1 MAKNYYETLGVDKN
15 ASQDDIKKAYR
26 NLVKKYHPDL
36 HPGDAAAA
44 EKFKEINEANE
55 VLSDEKR
62 RKEYDFQQ
70 EHPNMG
76 GFGGAGGGG
85 FSGFSDFGDI
95 FGDIFGGFGGGRRQ
109 TKTKV
114 KGDDIT
120 IEISLSFLDA
130 AKGCVREVVYNRNEP
145 CKACN
150 GTGAKGGTAYK
161 TCEKCGGTG
170 QVVYT
175 STNGF
180 FRSQTVRPCPDCGG
194 TGRKILDACPDCKGK
209 GYIRSATKVSLNI
222 PAGADTG
229 SYLRKAGFG
238 EASTNG
244 GEAGDLIVVIKVE
257 PSKIFKRKNFDL
269 YVSVPI
275 SVKTAAL
282 GGKVKIPL
290 IDDVMEYAIPEGT
303 QSGKVFFVRGK
314 GIKTSRGTGDLYIE
328 VVVEIPTKLSRA
340 QKKALDDLDDGTEI
354 KQCPKMKQYSDN
366 MQTMYGK
373 DPYQK

>member
-1 MAKNYYETLGVDKN
+1 MAKNYYETLGVSKN
-15 ASQDDIKKAYR
+15 ATQDDIKKAYR
-26 NLVKKYHPDL
+26 TLVKKYHPDL

-70 EHPNMG
+70 EHPGMG
-76 GFGGAGGGG
+76 GFGGQSGASG

-109 TKTKV
+109 AQTKV
-114 KGDDIT
+114 KGEDVT

-145 CKACN
+145 CKACK

-175 STNGF
+175 SSNGF
-180 FRSQTVRPCPDCGG
+180 FRSQTVRACPDCGG
-194 TGRKILDACPDCKGK
+194 TGKKILEACPDCKGK
-209 GYIRSATKVSLNI
+209 GYTRAATKVSLNI

-229 SYLRKAGFG
+229 SYLRKVGFG
-238 EASTNG
+238 EASTSG

-257 PSKIFKRKNFDL
+257 PSKLFRRKNFDL
-269 YVSVPI
+269 YVTVPI
-275 SVKTAAL
+275 SVTTAAL
-282 GGKVKIPL
+282 GGKVKVPL
-290 IDDVMEYAIPEGT
+290 IDDVIEYTIPEGT

-328 VVVEIPTKLSRA
+328 TVVEIPTKLSKA
-340 QKKALDDLDDGTEI
+340 QKAVFDDLEKNTEL
-354 KQCPKMKQYSDN
+354 KQCSKMKQYSDN

-373 DPYQK
+373 DPY